1 MDKTKTKSIF
11 ILLAGMMLIIC
22 IVGGLSVY
30 TANDI
35 LERAAADKLELRSE
49 TSVQKIDIAIRNVQ
63 RSVNILRQG
72 IQEEKI
78 DLKRFKEEPGY
89 EAAFTSQLKSNL
101 KMISESTGGCLA
113 SYVRYNPTLSGSSSG
128 LFYVFDNQKQ
138 HFNFFTPTDFS
149 LYKPT
154 DIEHVGWYYIPVNHR
169 GPVWLLPYQNENIK
183 AYMISYVIPIFI
195 GRVNFGVVGMD
206 IDFDYIQK
214 VVRDISIYDTGY
226 AFLTYENKLIYH
238 KDYPIYTP
246 VETCLDEEAEVLRNA
261 IVWDSTANG
270 QYVYEGV
277 TKNFTCKK
285 LENGMKLFICA
296 PTAEIF
302 VDTSHLIRKLAVVTV
317 ISLLLFLLLAY
328 YLFGRVIRLANVD
341 PLTGLPNRKYF
352 IEGYQDYV
360 KDANKDY
367 SLFLLD
373 IDYFKH
379 INDRYG
385 HNCGDCAL
393 GDLAKAARQYLG
405 AKALLAR
412 WGGDEF
418 IGILPAGEI
427 STLLEELR
435 HHQEICEDRGYG
447 KMTVSIGVALI
458 KGHKDLTEV
467 TKAADEALYRSK
479 LEGRNRITWA
489 EEALKN

>member
-270 QYVYEGV
+270 
-277 TKNFTCKK
+277 
-285 LENGMKLFICA
+285 
-296 PTAEIF
+296 
-302 VDTSHLIRKLAVVTV
+302 
-317 ISLLLFLLLAY
+317 
-328 YLFGRVIRLANVD
+328 
-341 PLTGLPNRKYF
+341 
-352 IEGYQDYV
+352 
-360 KDANKDY
+360 
-367 SLFLLD
+367 
-373 IDYFKH
+373 
-379 INDRYG
+379 
-385 HNCGDCAL
+385 
-393 GDLAKAARQYLG
+393 
-405 AKALLAR
+405 
-412 WGGDEF
+412 
-418 IGILPAGEI
+418 
-427 STLLEELR
+427 
-435 HHQEICEDRGYG
+435 
-447 KMTVSIGVALI
+447 
-458 KGHKDLTEV
+458 
-467 TKAADEALYRSK
+467 
-479 LEGRNRITWA
+479 
-489 EEALKN
+489 